1 MKFYVAGKWQDRK
14 NIRKLMDK
22 IQNLGHA
29 ITYDW
34 TIDEENAA
42 GYPVLN
48 TINDTRGV
56 QICDAYVGR
65 FVEEN
70 HYRGALVELGIALG
84 LSKKIYVI
92 GHCEDDCIF
101 VNHPTVQ
108 RFANELEFLSY
119 VRQVL

>member
-1 MKFYVAGKWQDRK
+1 MKFYVAGKFQDRK

-22 IQNLGHA
+22 IQDLGHA

-65 FVEEN
+65 FIKKN
-70 HYRGALVELGIALG
+70 RYRGALVELGIALG
-84 LSKKIYVI
+84 LGKRIYII
-92 GHCEDDCIF
+92 GHEADACIF
-101 VNHPTVQ
+101 TNHPSVQ
-108 RFANELEFLSY
+108 KFETELEFLSY

>member
-70 HYRGALVELGIALG
+70 HYRGALVELGIAMG

-92 GHCEDDCIF
+92 G
-101 VNHPTVQ
+101 
-108 RFANELEFLSY
+108 R
-119 VRQVL
+119 R